1 MNFSKSFLWTFSL
14 LSLIFQILIIKDI
27 PGINS
32 TYLYVFVISTSLA
45 FMFNSYATYKIKF
58 DHGDEDKS
66 E

>member
-27 PGINS
+27 PGVNV
-32 TYLYVFVISTSLA
+32 TYLYIFVISTVLA

-58 DHGDEDKS
+58 DHGDEEKS